1 MSCKLPNKFKFL
13 DKNFNELQFPDG
25 IRASGIIVHSIEK
38 ERYSE
43 KVEGIPGNINYGSDF
58 NSRKIDLHFTL
69 STKYEFD
76 YSLMRNDLYEI
87 FSHNDIIYLVE
98 NTLPS
103 RFIGITIDESVSPE
117 NVALYFHSKLEISV
131 ESSGLPFWRT
141 KYTSQELN
149 DEGYTA
155 IVDKYGT
162 ADNIHIDQTKYTYK
176 TNEFTIY
183 NSGNVT
189 IDPRYMELSIRLRYV
204 NSPGNFTIE
213 NVTTG
218 EKFVYKSAINNN
230 HLTLDGIKVNVGV
243 YNRLRDSNRQFISL
257 VKGVNK
263 IKIYNGTFEEIK
275 FNSPFYFK

>member
-1 MSCKLPNKFKFL
+1 MTFTLYDPKMNKVEYPVGLTPL
-13 DKNFNELQFPDG
+13 DF
-25 IRASGIIVHSIEK
+25 SISSIGK
-38 ERYSE
+38 ERIE
-43 KVEGIPGNINYGSDF
+43 EVIDGIPGSIDYGFNYKERELTLNFYTEHFHGEHDYRLLRNEVYDLLDSHEYF
-58 NSRKIDLHFTL
+58 YICENS
-69 STKYEFD
+69 
-76 YSLMRNDLYEI
+76 
-87 FSHNDIIYLVE
+87 
-98 NTLPS
+98 LPS
-103 RFIGITIDESVSPE
+103 RVIKVTFDEVVTPERYGIWYSQLEVSAR
-117 NVALYFHSKLEISV
+117 V
-131 ESSGLPFWRT
+131 SGLPFWRT
-141 KYTSQELN
+141 KYTTQELN

-162 ADNIHIDQTKYTYK
+162 ADNIHIDHTQYTYK

-189 IDPRYMELSIRLRYV
+189 IDPRHMELSIRLRYV

-213 NVTTG
+213 NLTTG

-275 FNSPFYFK
+275 FDSPFYFK

>member
-1 MSCKLPNKFKFL
+1 MNKLNY
-13 DKNFNELQFPDG
+13 PDG
-25 IRASGIIVHSIEK
+25 LKPLDFLISSIEK
-38 ERYSE
+38 ERIEESID
-43 KVEGIPGNINYGSDF
+43 GIPGSIDYGFNYK
-58 NSRKIDLHFTL
+58 SREITL
-69 STKYEFD
+69 TFWLKYKHGEHD
-76 YSLMRNDLYEI
+76 YHLQKSEIYHMLDQFEYFYISND
-87 FSHNDIIYLVE
+87 NV
-98 NTLPS
+98 PS
-103 RFIGITIDESVSPE
+103 RIIKITIDEAYIPERIQASNFARLEVSAR
-117 NVALYFHSKLEISV
+117 V
-131 ESSGLPFWRT
+131 SGLPFWRT
-141 KYTSQELN
+141 KYTTQELN

-162 ADNIHIDQTKYTYK
+162 ADNIHIDHTKYTYK

-189 IDPRYMELSIRLRYV
+189 IDPRNMELLIKLRYV

-230 HLTLDGIKVNVGV
+230 HLTIDGIKVNVGV

-275 FNSPFYFK
+275 FDSLFYYK

>member
-1 MSCKLPNKFKFL
+1 MPFTLHDNNMNKLNYPV
-13 DKNFNELQFPDG
+13 G
-25 IRASGIIVHSIEK
+25 IRSLDFLVSSIQKNRLLEK
-38 ERYSE
+38 ID
-43 KVEGIPGNINYGSDF
+43 GIPGTVDYGYTYEEREISLSFWLKHKHGEHDFKLLRSEINSMLDSYSYFYISD
-58 NSRKIDLHFTL
+58 
-69 STKYEFD
+69 D
-76 YSLMRNDLYEI
+76 Y
-87 FSHNDIIYLVE
+87 
-98 NTLPS
+98 LPS
-103 RFIGITIDESVSPE
+103 RVLKISIDESYQPE
-117 NVALYFHSKLEISV
+117 RIMHSRFSNLELKATII
-131 ESSGLPFWRT
+131 GLPFWRT

-162 ADNIHIDQTKYTYK
+162 ADNIHIDHTQYTYK

-189 IDPRYMELSIRLRYV
+189 IDPRHMELSIMLRYV

-230 HLTLDGIKVNVGV
+230 HLTLDGTKVNVGV

-275 FNSPFYFK
+275 FDSPFYFK

>member
-13 DKNFNELQFPDG
+13 DKNFKELQFPDG

-38 ERYSE
+38 ERHSE

-76 YSLMRNDLYEI
+76 FSLMRNDLYEM
-87 FSHNDIIYLVE
+87 FSHNDIIYLEE

-103 RFIGITIDESVSPE
+103 RFIGITIDDSVSPE
-117 NVALYFHSKLEISV
+117 NVALYFYSKLEISV

-141 KYTSQELN
+141 KYTTQELN

-155 IVDKYGT
+155 IIEKYGT
-162 ADNIHIDQTKYTYK
+162 ADGIHIDYTKYTHT
-176 TNEFTIY
+176 TNEFTIF

-189 IDPRYMELSIRLRYV
+189 IDPRNMGLYIQARYV
-204 NSPGNFTIE
+204 NSTGNFTIE

-218 EKFVYKSAINNN
+218 EKFIYKSSLDNY
-230 HLTLDGIKVNVGV
+230 HLILDGTKVKMGL
-243 YNRLRDSNRQFISL
+243 YNRLRDSNRNFISL
-257 VKGVNK
+257 VPGENK
-263 IKIYNGTFEEIK
+263 IKISNGTFESIT
-275 FNSPFYFK
+275 FDSPFYYK

>member
-1 MSCKLPNKFKFL
+1 MGFTLYSPSMNKLNY
-13 DKNFNELQFPDG
+13 PDG
-25 IRASGIIVHSIEK
+25 LKPLDFLISSIEK
-38 ERYSE
+38 ERIEESID
-43 KVEGIPGNINYGSDF
+43 GIPGAIDYGFNYSKRD
-58 NSRKIDLHFTL
+58 ITL
-69 STKYEFD
+69 TFWLKYKHGEHD
-76 YSLMRNDLYEI
+76 YQLQKSEI
-87 FSHNDIIYLVE
+87 YYMLDQFEYFYISNNNVPTRMIK
-98 NTLPS
+98 
-103 RFIGITIDESVSPE
+103 ITIDEAYMPERIQTSNFARLEVSAR
-117 NVALYFHSKLEISV
+117 V
-131 ESSGLPFWRT
+131 SGLPFWRT

-162 ADNIHIDQTKYTYK
+162 ADNIHIDHTQYTYK

-204 NSPGNFTIE
+204 SSPGNFTIE

-230 HLTLDGIKVNVGV
+230 HLTLDGIKVNLGV

-275 FNSPFYFK
+275 FDSPFYFK